1 MPISPKDSLQK
12 LYERPGFMIRRM
24 HQIAVSVFI
33 EETGKLRVT
42 NRQYGIMFV
51 LSHQPGI
58 DQISVANSLGLDR
71 STTSMVINKL
81 VKDGLVS
88 RSVDVDDRRRH
99 SLQLTVSGRRLLA
112 QLAPPAK
119 RSRRR
124 LLSVFTPR
132 ERKVFLRLIRKFIQA
147 FNDSTRIPVNPRPFG
162 QKPIRP
168 RGGSQSRSENSV
180 RTYLQIDAK

>member
-1 MPISPKDSLQK
+1 
-12 LYERPGFMIRRM
+12 MIRRM
-24 HQIAVSVFI
+24 HQIAVSLFI

-71 STTSMVINKL
+71 STTGMVINKL

-99 SLQLTVSGRRLLA
+99 SLQLTASGRRLLS
-112 QLAPPAK
+112 QLAQPAK
-119 RSRRR
+119 KSRRR

-132 ERKVFLRLIRKFIQA
+132 ERKVLLRLIGKFIEA
-147 FNDSTRIPVNPRPFG
+147 FNDTTRIPISPRPFR
-162 QKPIRP
+162 QKPVRS
-168 RGGSQSRSENSV
+168 RGDSRSRSENLLRPQLRINGKRDY
-180 RTYLQIDAK
+180 RTF